1 MFYGKMI
8 VVCICMREYMKKY
21 PYPVYETNEDDVL
34 NMLVLQ
40 DIFPILPDNQQIVV
54 GLRLQGFT
62 QGAISRLL
70 NISRTSIG
78 SLEKQ
83 AVSFLS
89 LKITQEK

>member
-1 MFYGKMI
+1 
-8 VVCICMREYMKKY
+8 MKKY

>member
-1 MFYGKMI
+1 
-8 VVCICMREYMKKY
+8 MKKY

-34 NMLVLQ
+34 NMIVLQ
-40 DIFPILPDNQQIVV
+40 DTFPLLPDNQQVV
-54 GLRLQGFT
+54 IGLRLQGFT

-83 AVSFLS
+83 AVAFLS
-89 LKITQEK
+89 LKMTKEN

>member
-1 MFYGKMI
+1 
-8 VVCICMREYMKKY
+8 MKKY

-34 NMLVLQ
+34 NMIVLQ
-40 DIFPILPDNQQIVV
+40 DIFPSLSDNQQVVV

-83 AVSFLS
+83 AVSLLS
-89 LKITQEK
+89 LKMTKEN

>member
-1 MFYGKMI
+1 
-8 VVCICMREYMKKY
+8 MKKY

-34 NMLVLQ
+34 NMIVLQ
-40 DIFPILPDNQQIVV
+40 DTFPLLPGNQQVV
-54 GLRLQGFT
+54 IGLRLQGFT

-83 AVSFLS
+83 AVTFLS
-89 LKITQEK
+89 LKMTKES

>member
-1 MFYGKMI
+1 
-8 VVCICMREYMKKY
+8 MKKY

-34 NMLVLQ
+34 NMIVLQ
-40 DIFPILPDNQQIVV
+40 DTFPLLPDNQQVV
-54 GLRLQGFT
+54 IGLRLQGFT

-83 AVSFLS
+83 AVTFLS
-89 LKITQEK
+89 LKMTKEN

>member
-1 MFYGKMI
+1 
-8 VVCICMREYMKKY
+8 MKKY

-34 NMLVLQ
+34 NMIVLQ
-40 DIFPILPDNQQIVV
+40 DIFPSLSNNQQVV
-54 GLRLQGFT
+54 IGLRLQGFT

-83 AVSFLS
+83 AVSLLS
-89 LKITQEK
+89 LKMTKEN